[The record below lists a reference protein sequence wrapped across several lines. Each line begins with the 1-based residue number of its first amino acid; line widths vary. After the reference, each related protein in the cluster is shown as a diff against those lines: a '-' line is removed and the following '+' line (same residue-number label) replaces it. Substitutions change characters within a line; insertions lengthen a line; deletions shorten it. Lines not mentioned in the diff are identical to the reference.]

1 MLKHWK
7 NILYDKWYSVCAIMK
22 SPKED
27 FVIGKLGQFILN
39 LFDGVN
45 RYDGSEKSSGQNYV
59 DDLDDDDFTDPK
71 IEPFNWFGD
80 RP

>member
-1 MLKHWK
+1 M
-7 NILYDKWYSVCAIMK
+7 
-22 SPKED
+22 
-27 FVIGKLGQFILN
+27 GKLGQFILN

-45 RYDGSEKSSGQNYV
+45 RYDGSEKSSGQNSKNFFDGYSNYV